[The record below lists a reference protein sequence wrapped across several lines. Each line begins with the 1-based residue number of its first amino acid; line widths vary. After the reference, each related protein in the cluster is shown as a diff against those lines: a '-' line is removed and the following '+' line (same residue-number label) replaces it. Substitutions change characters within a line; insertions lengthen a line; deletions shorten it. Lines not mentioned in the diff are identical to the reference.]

1 MNKMLLIVDPQM
13 DFISGSLLVPQA
25 ASKMSGLARYVHQ
38 NAQEYKIK
46 VVTADWHPYDHCSF
60 KEKGGPWPMHC
71 VQNTVGA
78 AIHPELFYALNQ
90 TVGQVEVLYK
100 GNLRDKEE
108 YSIFQ
113 NSDSSLRLAVLLDQ
127 FEIECIEIC
136 GIAGDICVLNTLR
149 DGLSLY
155 KDLRFNVL
163 TEFCPSLDGGVAI
176 MRQAKSLICGNA
188 K

>member
-1 MNKMLLIVDPQM
+1 MNKMLLLVDPQM
-13 DFISGSLLVPQA
+13 DFISGSLPVPQA
-25 ASKMSGLARYVHQ
+25 ASKMRDLARYVHQ

-90 TVGQVEVLYK
+90 TVGQVELLYK

-108 YSIFQ
+108 YSVFQ

-163 TEFCPSLDGGVAI
+163 TEFCPSLDGGVSI
-176 MRQAKSLICGNA
+176 MRMAQSLIACRE